1 MLPFLNSLN
10 SPLTS
15 LWKILVAP
23 NSLHLQRVVSGKH
36 VKQEVVG
43 KTLTQEQLSE
53 FKPQILN
60 FLSSPLGYSF
70 RLPHSLCSC
79 SFRGLQLSS
88 LRHLHLA
95 CSFQILTPAR
105 ERSKRERSFLVSL
118 SKMTPQSSA
127 LLTPLLCFLLPL
139 TFVRTVSKNAFH
151 LLIFFILY
159 LSPLEPKHQGGW
171 KFVLCIAIFSVP
183 KTLPER

>member
-23 NSLHLQRVVSGKH
+23 NSLHLPRVVSGKH

-70 RLPHSLCSC
+70 RLPHSLWSR

-95 CSFQILTPAR
+95 RCSFQILTPVR
-105 ERSKRERSFLVSL
+105 ERSKRSKRDLSL
-118 SKMTPQSSA
+118 YHYPKW
-127 LLTPLLCFLLPL
+127 PLRAQHF
-139 TFVRTVSKNAFH
+139 
-151 LLIFFILY
+151 
-159 LSPLEPKHQGGW
+159 SPLFFASHLSELSQ
-171 KFVLCIAIFSVP
+171 
-183 KTLPER
+183 KTLYIYLYFSFYIFPH